1 MKNVCERISS
11 PDRKWITHFSVVYG
25 LEEGMVIN
33 RIIESGNDLCE
44 DGQEQL
50 AMRSDFDAFR
60 R

>member
-1 MKNVCERISS
+1 
-11 PDRKWITHFSVVYG
+11 
-25 LEEGMVIN
+25 MVIN